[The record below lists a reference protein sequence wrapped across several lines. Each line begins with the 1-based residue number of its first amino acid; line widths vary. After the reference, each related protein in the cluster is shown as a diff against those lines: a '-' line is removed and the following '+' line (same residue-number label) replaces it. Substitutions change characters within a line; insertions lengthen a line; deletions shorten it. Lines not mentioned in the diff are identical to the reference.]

1 MARKKKSRPIVRE
14 FNEYFG
20 AGALED
26 WQRLCQDVRLDGDY
40 RSITQCR
47 KVLNEQI
54 QALNHRSRITQANHK
69 G

>member
-1 MARKKKSRPIVRE
+1 MARKKSKNTSRPIVRE

-20 AGALED
+20 AGTLAD
-26 WQRLCQDVRLDGDY
+26 WQRLCQDVGLDGDY

-47 KVLNEQI
+47 KVDPRPESQVEDD
-54 QALNHRSRITQANHK
+54 T